1 MYLIL
6 SKSQYELNRLL
17 IDLINHDYDLNN
29 KNIKFALE
37 SFSFLYNC
45 NVFRVRNAYAT
56 GNIKRLFNIYK
67 TAPNMCSY
75 LIDMF
80 ITKLRVW
87 AMQIICKSFILLL
100 FNLIS
105 FG

>member
-1 MYLIL
+1 M
-6 SKSQYELNRLL
+6 
-17 IDLINHDYDLNN
+17 IDLVNSEYDLNN

-37 SFSFLYNC
+37 FLFIFLSNISL
-45 NVFRVRNAYAT
+45 RNAYAT
-56 GNIKRLFNIYK
+56 GNIKRLFVIYK

-87 AMQIICKSFILLL
+87 AM
-100 FNLIS
+100 
-105 FG
+105 